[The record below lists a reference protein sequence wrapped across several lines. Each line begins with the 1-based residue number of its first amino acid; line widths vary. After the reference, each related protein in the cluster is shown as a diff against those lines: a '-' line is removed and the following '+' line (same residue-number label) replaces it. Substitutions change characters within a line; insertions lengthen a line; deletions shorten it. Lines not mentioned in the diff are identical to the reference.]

1 MAQSSVRTF
10 RRLAA
15 AGLAISLA
23 GGAAAQ
29 VTPGSQQGLGLTGGD
44 IPPILKAVQADP
56 YRYPAAPACESIP
69 QEILAL
75 DQVLGPDVDGE
86 QAKSS
91 KAHMAMNYA
100 RGMIPY
106 RGYVRFLT
114 RADSRDKAL
123 QAAATAGYA
132 RRGFLRGLEAHLQC
146 APTPETKVASE
157 IAAADTRA
165 ADVSDKAAEIKI
177 ADARPAP
184 LPKTV
189 PGDEIARQMLTPVS
203 TAPVTPVP
211 DRPVLASSGVEE
223 TRPVSTHVVYQL
235 IDTVSGRPI
244 VPDAG
249 H

>member
-1 MAQSSVRTF
+1 MAQSVRTM
-10 RRLAA
+10 RMLAA
-15 AGLAISLA
+15 AGAAISLA

-29 VTPGSQQGLGLTGGD
+29 VTPGAQQGLDLTGGD
-44 IPPILKAVQADP
+44 IPPILKAVEADP

-86 QAKSS
+86 QVKSS

-114 RADSRDKAL
+114 RADSKDKAL

-146 APTPETKVASE
+146 APSSEIKAASE
-157 IAAADTRA
+157 IVAADTKT
-165 ADVSDKAAEIKI
+165 ADASDKVAEVKV
-177 ADARPAP
+177 ADAQPAP
-184 LPKTV
+184 PPKTT
-189 PGDEIARQMLTPVS
+189 PGEDIARQMLTPVS
-203 TAPVTPVP
+203 TAPTTLVP
-211 DRPVLASSGVEE
+211 ERPAVEQAP
-223 TRPVSTHVVYQL
+223 PVSTHVVYQL
-235 IDTVSGRPI
+235 VDTVSGRPI